1 MAAGIETGANSSMLL
16 ERNTVNPTS
25 RLGVEAGVIAR
36 CAVEV
41 MDRGSWR
48 KQRPFVMERIGAATG
63 SRRASGQTSSR
74 SCVTRK
80 LAEPAQKEIA
90 NERGV
95 SHVCIL
101 WQDATGE
108 PVRLVQMCVSG
119 QRAAS
124 VYRQGHAGNSGVDR
138 PCLRGA
144 LQWLEPDDGKPSCPV
159 LRGGSGSNATSL
171 PDRPVLRGASGSN
184 AALHVTKR
192 KPCRRQKKSKNRLF
206 HQQTTTANH

>member
-1 MAAGIETGANSSMLL
+1 MAAGIETGANPSMLL

-41 MDRGSWR
+41 MDSGSWR
-48 KQRPFVMERIGAATG
+48 KQRPFVMERIGTASG
-63 SRRASGQTSSR
+63 SRRANGQTSSR

-90 NERGV
+90 NERGA

-108 PVRLVQMCVSG
+108 PVRRVQMCVSG

-144 LQWLEPDDGKPSCPV
+144 LPWLEPDDGKPSCPV

-171 PDRPVLRGASGSN
+171 PDRPVLRGAGGGN
-184 AALHVTKR
+184 VARLPDPLRTPLLHN
-192 KPCRRQKKSKNRLF
+192 PCCKVS
-206 HQQTTTANH
+206 